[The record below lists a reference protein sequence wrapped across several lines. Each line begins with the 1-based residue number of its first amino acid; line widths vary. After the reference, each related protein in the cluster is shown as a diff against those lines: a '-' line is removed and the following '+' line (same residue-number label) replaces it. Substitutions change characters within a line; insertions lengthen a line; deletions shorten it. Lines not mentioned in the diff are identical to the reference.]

1 MQEKEEKKMAATF
14 NWSIVQCERNLS
26 DGGITTAH
34 WTCSAE
40 ETVGSGDSAVTHT
53 AYNYGSQGLTPDGS
67 DGSFIAYA
75 DVSEGNVL
83 SWIHNADV
91 DKNAIEAG
99 LQAQIDADKTPT
111 TGTGVPW

>member
-1 MQEKEEKKMAATF
+1 MAATF

-53 AYNYGSQGLTPDGS
+53 AYNYGAQGLTPEAGES
-67 DGSFIAYA
+67 GYIEYVNVTEANVLAWIHAA
-75 DVSEGNVL
+75 DVNKDE
-83 SWIHNADV
+83 
-91 DKNAIEAG
+91 IEAG
-99 LQAQIDADKTPT
+99 LQARIDADKTPT

>member
-1 MQEKEEKKMAATF
+1 MAATF

-26 DGGITTAH
+26 DGGIITAH

-91 DKNAIEAG
+91 DKDAIEAG
-99 LQAQIDADKTPT
+99 LQARIDADKTPT